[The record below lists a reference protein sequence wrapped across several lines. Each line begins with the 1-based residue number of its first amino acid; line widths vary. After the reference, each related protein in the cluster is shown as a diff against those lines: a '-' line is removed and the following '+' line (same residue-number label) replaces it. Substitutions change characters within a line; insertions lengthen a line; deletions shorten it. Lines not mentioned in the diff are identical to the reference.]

1 MTETLDYLNARY
13 GQRILPRFD
22 KLDEEYNELTE
33 AMTRYKDEP
42 TVERLDDVIDELA
55 DVNILIYHIAGLLSL
70 TQDDLVRIAADKIKG
85 REKAPNYKRK
95 HKHDE
100 RTKELPDR
108 ERR

>member
-1 MTETLDYLNARY
+1 MTEILDYLNARY

-22 KLDEEYNELTE
+22 KLAEEYNELVE
-33 AMTRYKDEP
+33 ALEQYKDEP

-85 REKAPNYKRK
+85 RETNPNYKRK
-95 HKHDE
+95 HKHNE
-100 RTKELPDR
+100 RTKGI
-108 ERR
+108 